1 MSAEIQMIPADRLM
15 SRLNDELST
24 YSSNGL
30 LDTGKLWTQLKWFA
44 NLLNIAVYEQK
55 STILKL
61 ENYRAELPCDFYLLD
76 SAWLCDNSPSHSQLN
91 FQSSLVVYEQ
101 STIEQVGNN
110 VNCNTPN
117 GGNLGY
123 LEISACNMDTPVY
136 NKTVTKE
143 YVYSGTNPIT
153 WKNPILLSY
162 KKGKSL
168 KQFCAGNCA
177 NIFSR
182 FPQEISIN
190 KEGDS
195 YYLYSS
201 LKDAI
206 IYVKYYAY
214 PIDPETNTPLVPDD
228 AYLEE
233 CLFKHLVYYF
243 LKMAWTNGD
252 DSNLENK
259 IKFWKE
265 EAELAIAAAMNY
277 AKLPS
282 FNKATQ
288 LGKRS
293 RKKFAS
299 YEVMSSYHY

>member
-1 MSAEIQMIPADRLM
+1 MVPADRLL
-15 SRLNDELST
+15 SRLEDELST
-24 YSSNGL
+24 YASNGL
-30 LDTGKLWTQLKWFA
+30 LDTGKLLTQLKWFA
-44 NLLNIAVYEQK
+44 SLLNVAVYEQK
-55 STILKL
+55 STILNL
-61 ENYRAELPCDFYLLD
+61 ENYRQELPCDFYLLD
-76 SAWLCDNSPSHSQLN
+76 SAWLCDGTPQHSQLN
-91 FQSSLVVYEQ
+91 FQSKLVVYEE
-101 STIEQVGNN
+101 STISQVGNN
-110 VNCNTPN
+110 VNCHTPN
-117 GGNLGY
+117 NLGY
-123 LEISACNMDTPVY
+123 LEISACNMDQPVY

-168 KQFCAGNCA
+168 RQFCSKDCG

-190 KEGDS
+190 REGNS

-201 LKDAI
+201 LKEPV

-214 PIDPETNTPLVPDD
+214 PIDEETNTPLVPDD

-277 AKLPS
+277 SKLPS
-282 FNKATQ
+282 FNKAIQ

-293 RKKFAS
+293 RRKWSS
-299 YEVMSSYHY
+299 YEIMDSKHY

>member
-1 MSAEIQMIPADRLM
+1 MIPADRLM
-15 SRLNDELST
+15 ARLNDELST

-30 LDTGKLWTQLKWFA
+30 LDTGKLWTQLKWFS
-44 NLLNIAVYEQK
+44 NLLNMAVYEQEA
-55 STILKL
+55 TILKV
-61 ENYRAELPCDFYLLD
+61 ENYKAELPCNFYLLD
-76 SAWLCDNSPSHSQLN
+76 SAWLCDGSPATSQLN
-91 FQSSLVVYEQ
+91 FQSKLVVYEE
-101 STIEQVGNN
+101 TTKETVGNN
-110 VNCNTPN
+110 VNCYTSN
-117 GGNLGY
+117 GTNLGY
-123 LEISACNMDTPVY
+123 LQISACNMDTPVY
-136 NKTVTKE
+136 DKTTIKE
-143 YVYSGTNPIT
+143 YVYSGTNTIT
-153 WKNPILLSY
+153 WKNPYLLSY
-162 KKGKSL
+162 KKGKSV
-168 KQFCAGNCA
+168 KQYCSGNCA
-177 NIFSR
+177 NIFSK

-195 YYLYSS
+195 YYLYST

-214 PIDPETNTPLVPDD
+214 PIDEETNTPMAPDD

-252 DSNLENK
+252 DANLENK

-265 EAELAIAAAMNY
+265 EAELGIAAAMNY

-282 FNKATQ
+282 FNKAIQ

-293 RKKFAS
+293 RRKFSS